1 MRKILLLGLILQAL
15 FSEEAAQELLQC
27 SAIFESKK
35 AELKDDLR
43 RLSEKEQ
50 SLRILQ
56 TENARLLDEKTDLLN
71 QKEKE
76 VEEKLKNLA
85 AKEEAFKTLQTEEKK
100 RLKNLIEENEGI
112 LREIKQAKDS
122 KIGETYSK
130 MKDSKS
136 ALILENLPT
145 QNALEILMALK
156 PQELG
161 KILAKMD
168 PKKAAALTELWQKPP
183 KENKEI
189 PKTTAPTPPIAF
201 GTQFALSLIP
211 LGGYVKLKGMDKEE
225 NGMNETTDDSYAQ
238 KSPFQKLW
246 ILFGGAFFNFLFA
259 ILVYFFLALGG
270 EKVLLPVIGD
280 LDKNA
285 LEAGL
290 LKGDKIL
297 SINHKKIAS
306 FREIRSVVAR
316 ARGELVLEIE
326 RNHQVLEKRLTP
338 KIVAVISDSNDP
350 NEMIRY
356 KAIGIKPD
364 MQKMGVV
371 SYSLFQ
377 AFEKALS
384 RFKEGVVLIVDS
396 LRRLI
401 MGSSSV
407 KELSGVVGIVGAL
420 SHANSLS
427 MLLLFG
433 AFLSI
438 NLGILNLLP
447 IPALDGAQM
456 LGVVFKNIFHI
467 TLPTPIQNALWLAGV
482 GFLVFIMFLGLFN
495 DLTRLL

>member
-1 MRKILLLGLILQAL
+1 MFIVAVLMLAFLI
-15 FSEEAAQELLQC
+15 F
-27 SAIFESKK
+27 
-35 AELKDDLR
+35 
-43 RLSEKEQ
+43 
-50 SLRILQ
+50 
-56 TENARLLDEKTDLLN
+56 
-71 QKEKE
+71 
-76 VEEKLKNLA
+76 VH
-85 AKEEAFKTLQTEEKK
+85 
-100 RLKNLIEENEGI
+100 
-112 LREIKQAKDS
+112 
-122 KIGETYSK
+122 
-130 MKDSKS
+130 
-136 ALILENLPT
+136 
-145 QNALEILMALK
+145 
-156 PQELG
+156 ELG
-161 KILAKMD
+161 HFTIARICGVKVEVFSIGFG
-168 PKKAAALTELWQKPP
+168 KKLCFFKL
-183 KENKEI
+183 
-189 PKTTAPTPPIAF
+189 F

-225 NGMNETTDDSYAQ
+225 NKTNETANDSYAQ

-259 ILVYFFLALGG
+259 ILVYFFLALSG

-297 SINHKKIAS
+297 SINHQKIAS

-326 RNHQVLEKRLTP
+326 RNHQILEKRLTP
-338 KIVAVISDSNDP
+338 KIVAIISDSNDP

-371 SYSLFQ
+371 SYSLIQ
-377 AFEKALS
+377 AFKQALS

-401 MGSSSV
+401 TGSASV

-438 NLGILNLLP
+438 NLGVLNLLP

-467 TLPTPIQNALWLAGV
+467 TLPAFMQNALWLAGV

>member
-1 MRKILLLGLILQAL
+1 MMFIVAVLMLAFLI
-15 FSEEAAQELLQC
+15 F
-27 SAIFESKK
+27 
-35 AELKDDLR
+35 
-43 RLSEKEQ
+43 
-50 SLRILQ
+50 
-56 TENARLLDEKTDLLN
+56 
-71 QKEKE
+71 
-76 VEEKLKNLA
+76 VH
-85 AKEEAFKTLQTEEKK
+85 
-100 RLKNLIEENEGI
+100 
-112 LREIKQAKDS
+112 
-122 KIGETYSK
+122 
-130 MKDSKS
+130 
-136 ALILENLPT
+136 
-145 QNALEILMALK
+145 
-156 PQELG
+156 ELG
-161 KILAKMD
+161 HFTIARICGVKVEVFSIGFG
-168 PKKAAALTELWQKPP
+168 KKLCFFKL
-183 KENKEI
+183 
-189 PKTTAPTPPIAF
+189 F

-225 NGMNETTDDSYAQ
+225 DGTNETHQENDSYAQ

-259 ILVYFFLALGG
+259 ILVYFFLALSG

-316 ARGELVLEIE
+316 SQGELVLEIE
-326 RNHQVLEKRLTP
+326 RKHQILEKRLTP

-356 KAIGIKPD
+356 KVIGIKPD
-364 MQKMGVV
+364 MQKTGVI

-384 RFKEGVVLIVDS
+384 RFKEGVVLIADS

-401 MGSSSV
+401 MGSASV

-420 SHANSLS
+420 SHASSLS

-456 LGVVFKNIFHI
+456 LGVVFKNIFKI
-467 TLPTPIQNALWLAGV
+467 TLPAFMQNALWLAGV

-495 DLTRLL
+495 DITRLL

>member
-1 MRKILLLGLILQAL
+1 MFIVAVLMLAFLI
-15 FSEEAAQELLQC
+15 F
-27 SAIFESKK
+27 
-35 AELKDDLR
+35 
-43 RLSEKEQ
+43 
-50 SLRILQ
+50 
-56 TENARLLDEKTDLLN
+56 
-71 QKEKE
+71 
-76 VEEKLKNLA
+76 VH
-85 AKEEAFKTLQTEEKK
+85 
-100 RLKNLIEENEGI
+100 
-112 LREIKQAKDS
+112 
-122 KIGETYSK
+122 
-130 MKDSKS
+130 
-136 ALILENLPT
+136 
-145 QNALEILMALK
+145 
-156 PQELG
+156 ELG
-161 KILAKMD
+161 HFTIARICGVKVEVFSIGFG
-168 PKKAAALTELWQKPP
+168 KKLCFFKL
-183 KENKEI
+183 
-189 PKTTAPTPPIAF
+189 F

-225 NGMNETTDDSYAQ
+225 KETNETQADDSYAQ

-259 ILVYFFLALGG
+259 ILVYFFLALSG
-270 EKVLLPVIGD
+270 EKVLLPIIGD
-280 LDKNA
+280 LEKNA

-297 SINHKKIAS
+297 SINHQKIAS

-316 ARGELVLEIE
+316 SRGELVLEIE
-326 RNHQVLEKRLTP
+326 RNHQILEKRLTP

-356 KAIGIKPD
+356 KIIGIKPD
-364 MQKMGVV
+364 MQKTGVI

-384 RFKEGVVLIVDS
+384 RFKEGVVLIGDS

-420 SHANSLS
+420 SHASSLS

-456 LGVVFKNIFHI
+456 LGVVFKNIFKI
-467 TLPTPIQNALWLAGV
+467 TLPAFMQNALWLAGV
-482 GFLVFIMFLGLFN
+482 GLLVFIMFLGLFN

>member
-1 MRKILLLGLILQAL
+1 MFIVAVLMLAFLI
-15 FSEEAAQELLQC
+15 F
-27 SAIFESKK
+27 
-35 AELKDDLR
+35 
-43 RLSEKEQ
+43 
-50 SLRILQ
+50 
-56 TENARLLDEKTDLLN
+56 
-71 QKEKE
+71 
-76 VEEKLKNLA
+76 VH
-85 AKEEAFKTLQTEEKK
+85 
-100 RLKNLIEENEGI
+100 
-112 LREIKQAKDS
+112 
-122 KIGETYSK
+122 
-130 MKDSKS
+130 
-136 ALILENLPT
+136 
-145 QNALEILMALK
+145 
-156 PQELG
+156 ELG
-161 KILAKMD
+161 HFVIARICGVKVEVFSIGFG
-168 PKKAAALTELWQKPP
+168 KKLCFFKL
-183 KENKEI
+183 
-189 PKTTAPTPPIAF
+189 F

-225 NGMNETTDDSYAQ
+225 NKTNETADDSYAQ

-259 ILVYFFLALGG
+259 ILVYFFLALSG
-270 EKVLLPVIGD
+270 EKVLLPIIGD
-280 LDKNA
+280 LESNA

-297 SINHKKIAS
+297 SINHEKIAS

-326 RNHQVLEKRLTP
+326 RNNQILEKRLTP

-350 NEMIRY
+350 NEIIKY
-356 KAIGIKPD
+356 KVIGIKPD

-371 SYSLFQ
+371 SYSVFQ

-384 RFKEGVVLIVDS
+384 RFKEGVVLIMDS

-407 KELSGVVGIVGAL
+407 KELSGVIGIVGAL

-456 LGVVFKNIFHI
+456 LGVVFKNIFKI
-467 TLPTPIQNALWLAGV
+467 TLPAFMQNALWLAGV
-482 GFLVFIMFLGLFN
+482 GFLVFVMFLGLFN
-495 DLTRLL
+495 DITRLL

>member
-1 MRKILLLGLILQAL
+1 MFIVAVLMLAFLI
-15 FSEEAAQELLQC
+15 F
-27 SAIFESKK
+27 
-35 AELKDDLR
+35 
-43 RLSEKEQ
+43 
-50 SLRILQ
+50 
-56 TENARLLDEKTDLLN
+56 
-71 QKEKE
+71 
-76 VEEKLKNLA
+76 VH
-85 AKEEAFKTLQTEEKK
+85 
-100 RLKNLIEENEGI
+100 
-112 LREIKQAKDS
+112 
-122 KIGETYSK
+122 
-130 MKDSKS
+130 
-136 ALILENLPT
+136 
-145 QNALEILMALK
+145 
-156 PQELG
+156 ELG
-161 KILAKMD
+161 HFTIARICGVKVEVFSIGFG
-168 PKKAAALTELWQKPP
+168 KKLCFFKL
-183 KENKEI
+183 
-189 PKTTAPTPPIAF
+189 F

-225 NGMNETTDDSYAQ
+225 NKTNETANDSYAQ

-259 ILVYFFLALGG
+259 ILVYFFLALSG

-297 SINHKKIAS
+297 SINHEKIAS

-326 RNHQVLEKRLTP
+326 RNNQILEKRLTP

-371 SYSLFQ
+371 SYSVFQ

-407 KELSGVVGIVGAL
+407 KELSGVIGIVGAL

-456 LGVVFKNIFHI
+456 LGVVFKNIFKI
-467 TLPTPIQNALWLAGV
+467 TLPAFMQNALWLAGV
-482 GFLVFIMFLGLFN
+482 GFLVFVMFLGLFN
-495 DLTRLL
+495 DITRLL

>member
-1 MRKILLLGLILQAL
+1 
-15 FSEEAAQELLQC
+15 
-27 SAIFESKK
+27 
-35 AELKDDLR
+35 
-43 RLSEKEQ
+43 
-50 SLRILQ
+50 
-56 TENARLLDEKTDLLN
+56 
-71 QKEKE
+71 
-76 VEEKLKNLA
+76 
-85 AKEEAFKTLQTEEKK
+85 
-100 RLKNLIEENEGI
+100 
-112 LREIKQAKDS
+112 
-122 KIGETYSK
+122 
-130 MKDSKS
+130 
-136 ALILENLPT
+136 
-145 QNALEILMALK
+145 
-156 PQELG
+156 
-161 KILAKMD
+161 
-168 PKKAAALTELWQKPP
+168 
-183 KENKEI
+183 
-189 PKTTAPTPPIAF
+189 
-201 GTQFALSLIP
+201 ALSLIP

-225 NGMNETTDDSYAQ
+225 NETHQANDSYVQ

-259 ILVYFFLALGG
+259 ILVYFFLALSG
-270 EKVLLPVIGD
+270 EKVLLPVIGG

-297 SINHKKIAS
+297 SINHEKIAS

-338 KIVAVISDSNDP
+338 KIVAVISESNDP

-364 MQKMGVV
+364 MQKTGVI

-377 AFEKALS
+377 AFEQALS

-401 MGSSSV
+401 MGNASV

-456 LGVVFKNIFHI
+456 LGVVFKNIFKI
-467 TLPTPIQNALWLAGV
+467 TLPAFMQNALWLAGV

>member
-1 MRKILLLGLILQAL
+1 MMFIVAVLMLAFLI
-15 FSEEAAQELLQC
+15 F
-27 SAIFESKK
+27 
-35 AELKDDLR
+35 
-43 RLSEKEQ
+43 
-50 SLRILQ
+50 
-56 TENARLLDEKTDLLN
+56 
-71 QKEKE
+71 
-76 VEEKLKNLA
+76 VH
-85 AKEEAFKTLQTEEKK
+85 
-100 RLKNLIEENEGI
+100 
-112 LREIKQAKDS
+112 
-122 KIGETYSK
+122 
-130 MKDSKS
+130 
-136 ALILENLPT
+136 
-145 QNALEILMALK
+145 
-156 PQELG
+156 ELG
-161 KILAKMD
+161 HFTIARICGVKVEVFSIGFG
-168 PKKAAALTELWQKPP
+168 KKLCFFKL
-183 KENKEI
+183 
-189 PKTTAPTPPIAF
+189 F

-225 NGMNETTDDSYAQ
+225 NETHQANDSYAQ

-259 ILVYFFLALGG
+259 ILVYFFLALSG
-270 EKVLLPVIGD
+270 EKVLLPVIGG

-316 ARGELVLEIE
+316 SQGELVLEIE
-326 RNHQVLEKRLTP
+326 RNHQILEKRLTP
-338 KIVAVISDSNDP
+338 KIVAIISDSNDP

-371 SYSLFQ
+371 SYSFFQ

-420 SHANSLS
+420 SHASSLS

-438 NLGILNLLP
+438 NLGVLNLLP
-447 IPALDGAQM
+447 IPVLDGAQM
-456 LGVVFKNIFHI
+456 LGVVFKNIFKI
-467 TLPTPIQNALWLAGV
+467 TLPAFMQNALWLAGV

-495 DLTRLL
+495 DITRLL

>member
-1 MRKILLLGLILQAL
+1 MMFIVAVLMLAFLI
-15 FSEEAAQELLQC
+15 F
-27 SAIFESKK
+27 
-35 AELKDDLR
+35 
-43 RLSEKEQ
+43 
-50 SLRILQ
+50 
-56 TENARLLDEKTDLLN
+56 
-71 QKEKE
+71 
-76 VEEKLKNLA
+76 VH
-85 AKEEAFKTLQTEEKK
+85 
-100 RLKNLIEENEGI
+100 
-112 LREIKQAKDS
+112 
-122 KIGETYSK
+122 
-130 MKDSKS
+130 
-136 ALILENLPT
+136 
-145 QNALEILMALK
+145 
-156 PQELG
+156 ELG
-161 KILAKMD
+161 HFIIARICGVKVEVFSIGFG
-168 PKKAAALTELWQKPP
+168 KKLCFFKL
-183 KENKEI
+183 
-189 PKTTAPTPPIAF
+189 F

-225 NGMNETTDDSYAQ
+225 NGTNETANDSYAQ

-259 ILVYFFLALGG
+259 ILVYFFLALSG
-270 EKVLLPVIGD
+270 EKVLLPIIGD
-280 LDKNA
+280 LEKNA

-297 SINHKKIAS
+297 SINHQKIAS

-326 RNHQVLEKRLTP
+326 RNNQILEKRLTP
-338 KIVAVISDSNDP
+338 KIVAIISDSNDP

-364 MQKMGVV
+364 MQKTGVV

-384 RFKEGVVLIVDS
+384 RFKEGVVLIGDS

-401 MGSSSV
+401 TGSASV

-420 SHANSLS
+420 SHANSVS

-438 NLGILNLLP
+438 NLGVLNLLP

-467 TLPTPIQNALWLAGV
+467 TLPMPIQNALWLAGV
-482 GFLVFIMFLGLFN
+482 GFLVFVMFLGLFN
-495 DLTRLL
+495 DITRLL

>member
-1 MRKILLLGLILQAL
+1 MMFTVAVLMLAFLI
-15 FSEEAAQELLQC
+15 F
-27 SAIFESKK
+27 
-35 AELKDDLR
+35 
-43 RLSEKEQ
+43 
-50 SLRILQ
+50 
-56 TENARLLDEKTDLLN
+56 
-71 QKEKE
+71 
-76 VEEKLKNLA
+76 VH
-85 AKEEAFKTLQTEEKK
+85 
-100 RLKNLIEENEGI
+100 
-112 LREIKQAKDS
+112 
-122 KIGETYSK
+122 
-130 MKDSKS
+130 
-136 ALILENLPT
+136 
-145 QNALEILMALK
+145 
-156 PQELG
+156 ELG
-161 KILAKMD
+161 HFTIARICGVKVEVFSIGFG
-168 PKKAAALTELWQKPP
+168 KKLCFFKL
-183 KENKEI
+183 
-189 PKTTAPTPPIAF
+189 F

>member
-1 MRKILLLGLILQAL
+1 MFIVAVLMLAFLI
-15 FSEEAAQELLQC
+15 F
-27 SAIFESKK
+27 
-35 AELKDDLR
+35 
-43 RLSEKEQ
+43 
-50 SLRILQ
+50 
-56 TENARLLDEKTDLLN
+56 
-71 QKEKE
+71 
-76 VEEKLKNLA
+76 VH
-85 AKEEAFKTLQTEEKK
+85 
-100 RLKNLIEENEGI
+100 
-112 LREIKQAKDS
+112 
-122 KIGETYSK
+122 
-130 MKDSKS
+130 
-136 ALILENLPT
+136 
-145 QNALEILMALK
+145 
-156 PQELG
+156 ELG
-161 KILAKMD
+161 HFTIARICGVKVEVFSIGFG
-168 PKKAAALTELWQKPP
+168 KKLCFFKL
-183 KENKEI
+183 
-189 PKTTAPTPPIAF
+189 F

-225 NGMNETTDDSYAQ
+225 NGANETHQADDSYAQ

-259 ILVYFFLALGG
+259 ILVYFFLALSG
-270 EKVLLPVIGD
+270 EKVLLPIIGG
-280 LDKNA
+280 LENNA

-297 SINHKKIAS
+297 SINHEKIAS
-306 FREIRSVVAR
+306 FREIRSVVAH
-316 ARGELVLEIE
+316 ARGELVVEIE
-326 RNHQVLEKRLTP
+326 RNHQILEKRLTP

-356 KAIGIKPD
+356 KMIGIKPD
-364 MQKMGVV
+364 MQKTGVV
-371 SYSLFQ
+371 SYSLIQ
-377 AFEKALS
+377 AFKQALS
-384 RFKEGVVLIVDS
+384 RFKEGVVLIGDS

-456 LGVVFKNIFHI
+456 LGVVFKNIFKI
-467 TLPTPIQNALWLAGV
+467 TLPAFMQNALWLAGV

>member
-1 MRKILLLGLILQAL
+1 MMFIVAVLMLAFLI
-15 FSEEAAQELLQC
+15 F
-27 SAIFESKK
+27 
-35 AELKDDLR
+35 
-43 RLSEKEQ
+43 
-50 SLRILQ
+50 
-56 TENARLLDEKTDLLN
+56 
-71 QKEKE
+71 
-76 VEEKLKNLA
+76 VH
-85 AKEEAFKTLQTEEKK
+85 
-100 RLKNLIEENEGI
+100 
-112 LREIKQAKDS
+112 
-122 KIGETYSK
+122 
-130 MKDSKS
+130 
-136 ALILENLPT
+136 
-145 QNALEILMALK
+145 
-156 PQELG
+156 ELG
-161 KILAKMD
+161 HFTIARICGVKVEVFSIGFG
-168 PKKAAALTELWQKPP
+168 KKLCFFKL
-183 KENKEI
+183 
-189 PKTTAPTPPIAF
+189 F

-225 NGMNETTDDSYAQ
+225 NETNEANQENDSYVQ
-238 KSPFQKLW
+238 KSPFKKLW

-280 LDKNA
+280 LEKNA

-297 SINHKKIAS
+297 SINHEKIAS
-306 FREIRSVVAR
+306 FREVRSVVAH

-326 RNHQVLEKRLTP
+326 RNHQILEKRLTP

-350 NEMIRY
+350 NEIIKY
-356 KAIGIKPD
+356 KVIGIKPD
-364 MQKMGVV
+364 MQKTGVV

-377 AFEKALS
+377 AFEQALS
-384 RFKEGVVLIVDS
+384 RFKEGIVLIVDS

-401 MGSSSV
+401 AGSASV

-420 SHANSLS
+420 SHADSLS

-456 LGVVFKNIFHI
+456 LGVVFKNIFKI
-467 TLPTPIQNALWLAGV
+467 TLPAFMQNALWLAGV

-495 DLTRLL
+495 DITRLL

>member
-1 MRKILLLGLILQAL
+1 MMFIIAVLMLAFLI
-15 FSEEAAQELLQC
+15 F
-27 SAIFESKK
+27 
-35 AELKDDLR
+35 
-43 RLSEKEQ
+43 
-50 SLRILQ
+50 
-56 TENARLLDEKTDLLN
+56 
-71 QKEKE
+71 
-76 VEEKLKNLA
+76 VH
-85 AKEEAFKTLQTEEKK
+85 
-100 RLKNLIEENEGI
+100 
-112 LREIKQAKDS
+112 
-122 KIGETYSK
+122 
-130 MKDSKS
+130 
-136 ALILENLPT
+136 
-145 QNALEILMALK
+145 
-156 PQELG
+156 ELG
-161 KILAKMD
+161 HFIIARICGVKVEVFSIGFG
-168 PKKAAALTELWQKPP
+168 KKLCFFKL
-183 KENKEI
+183 
-189 PKTTAPTPPIAF
+189 F

-225 NGMNETTDDSYAQ
+225 KEANEENQANEEKEANDSYAQ

-259 ILVYFFLALGG
+259 ILVYFFLALSG
-270 EKVLLPVIGD
+270 EKVLLPIIGD
-280 LDKNA
+280 LEKNA

-297 SINHKKIAS
+297 SINHQKIAS

-316 ARGELVLEIE
+316 SQGELILEIE
-326 RNHQVLEKRLTP
+326 RNHQILEKRLTP
-338 KIVAVISDSNDP
+338 KIVAVISESNDP
-350 NEMIRY
+350 NEIIQY
-356 KAIGIKPD
+356 KVIGIKPD

-371 SYSLFQ
+371 SYSLIQ
-377 AFEKALS
+377 AFKQALS

-401 MGSSSV
+401 MGSASV
-407 KELSGVVGIVGAL
+407 KELSGVIGIVGAL

-495 DLTRLL
+495 DITRLL

>member
-1 MRKILLLGLILQAL
+1 MMFIVAVLMLAFLI
-15 FSEEAAQELLQC
+15 F
-27 SAIFESKK
+27 
-35 AELKDDLR
+35 
-43 RLSEKEQ
+43 
-50 SLRILQ
+50 
-56 TENARLLDEKTDLLN
+56 
-71 QKEKE
+71 
-76 VEEKLKNLA
+76 VH
-85 AKEEAFKTLQTEEKK
+85 
-100 RLKNLIEENEGI
+100 
-112 LREIKQAKDS
+112 
-122 KIGETYSK
+122 
-130 MKDSKS
+130 
-136 ALILENLPT
+136 
-145 QNALEILMALK
+145 
-156 PQELG
+156 ELG
-161 KILAKMD
+161 HFTIARICGVKVEVFSIGFG
-168 PKKAAALTELWQKPP
+168 KKLCFFKL
-183 KENKEI
+183 
-189 PKTTAPTPPIAF
+189 F

-225 NGMNETTDDSYAQ
+225 NETNESANDSYTQ

-270 EKVLLPVIGD
+270 EKVLLPVIGG
-280 LDKNA
+280 LEKNA

-297 SINHKKIAS
+297 SINHEKIAS
-306 FREIRSVVAR
+306 FREIRSVVAH

-326 RNHQVLEKRLTP
+326 RNHQILEKRLTP

-350 NEMIRY
+350 NEIIKY
-356 KAIGIKPD
+356 KVIGIKPD
-364 MQKMGVV
+364 MQKTGVI

-401 MGSSSV
+401 TRSASV

-420 SHANSLS
+420 SHASSLS

-456 LGVVFKNIFHI
+456 LGVVFKNIFKI
-467 TLPTPIQNALWLAGV
+467 TLPAFMQNALWLAGV

>member
-1 MRKILLLGLILQAL
+1 MFIVAVLMLAFLI
-15 FSEEAAQELLQC
+15 F
-27 SAIFESKK
+27 IH
-35 AELKDDLR
+35 
-43 RLSEKEQ
+43 
-50 SLRILQ
+50 
-56 TENARLLDEKTDLLN
+56 
-71 QKEKE
+71 
-76 VEEKLKNLA
+76 
-85 AKEEAFKTLQTEEKK
+85 
-100 RLKNLIEENEGI
+100 
-112 LREIKQAKDS
+112 
-122 KIGETYSK
+122 
-130 MKDSKS
+130 
-136 ALILENLPT
+136 
-145 QNALEILMALK
+145 
-156 PQELG
+156 ELG
-161 KILAKMD
+161 HFTIARICGVKVEVFSIGFG
-168 PKKAAALTELWQKPP
+168 KKLCFFKL
-183 KENKEI
+183 
-189 PKTTAPTPPIAF
+189 F

-211 LGGYVKLKGMDKEE
+211 IGGYVKLKGMDKEE
-225 NGMNETTDDSYAQ
+225 NETHQTNDSYVQ

-259 ILVYFFLALGG
+259 ILVYFFLALSG

-297 SINHKKIAS
+297 SINHEKIAS
-306 FREIRSVVAR
+306 FREIRSVVAH

-326 RNHQVLEKRLTP
+326 RNHQILEKRLTP

-371 SYSLFQ
+371 SYSLIQ
-377 AFEKALS
+377 AFKQALS

-401 MGSSSV
+401 MGSASV

-456 LGVVFKNIFHI
+456 LGVVFKNIFKI
-467 TLPTPIQNALWLAGV
+467 TLPAFMQNALWLAGV

>member
-1 MRKILLLGLILQAL
+1 MMFIVAVLMLAFLI
-15 FSEEAAQELLQC
+15 F
-27 SAIFESKK
+27 
-35 AELKDDLR
+35 
-43 RLSEKEQ
+43 
-50 SLRILQ
+50 
-56 TENARLLDEKTDLLN
+56 
-71 QKEKE
+71 
-76 VEEKLKNLA
+76 VH
-85 AKEEAFKTLQTEEKK
+85 
-100 RLKNLIEENEGI
+100 
-112 LREIKQAKDS
+112 
-122 KIGETYSK
+122 
-130 MKDSKS
+130 
-136 ALILENLPT
+136 
-145 QNALEILMALK
+145 
-156 PQELG
+156 ELG
-161 KILAKMD
+161 HFTIARICRVKVEVFSIGFG
-168 PKKAAALTELWQKPP
+168 KKLCFFKL
-183 KENKEI
+183 
-189 PKTTAPTPPIAF
+189 F

-225 NGMNETTDDSYAQ
+225 NETHQTNDSYAQ

-259 ILVYFFLALGG
+259 ILVYFFLALSG
-270 EKVLLPVIGD
+270 EKVLLPVIGG
-280 LDKNA
+280 LDKNV

-297 SINHKKIAS
+297 SINHEKIAS
-306 FREIRSVVAR
+306 FREIRSVVVHS
-316 ARGELVLEIE
+316 RGELVLEIE
-326 RNHQVLEKRLTP
+326 RNHQILEKRLTP

-377 AFEKALS
+377 AFEQALS

-438 NLGILNLLP
+438 NLGVLNLLP

-456 LGVVFKNIFHI
+456 LGVVFKNIFKI
-467 TLPTPIQNALWLAGV
+467 TLPAFMQNALWLAGV

>member
-1 MRKILLLGLILQAL
+1 MMFIIAVLMLAFLI
-15 FSEEAAQELLQC
+15 F
-27 SAIFESKK
+27 
-35 AELKDDLR
+35 
-43 RLSEKEQ
+43 
-50 SLRILQ
+50 
-56 TENARLLDEKTDLLN
+56 
-71 QKEKE
+71 
-76 VEEKLKNLA
+76 VH
-85 AKEEAFKTLQTEEKK
+85 
-100 RLKNLIEENEGI
+100 
-112 LREIKQAKDS
+112 
-122 KIGETYSK
+122 
-130 MKDSKS
+130 
-136 ALILENLPT
+136 
-145 QNALEILMALK
+145 
-156 PQELG
+156 ELG
-161 KILAKMD
+161 HFIIARICGVKVEVFSIGFG
-168 PKKAAALTELWQKPP
+168 KKLWFFKL
-183 KENKEI
+183 
-189 PKTTAPTPPIAF
+189 F

-225 NGMNETTDDSYAQ
+225 NEENDSYAQ

-259 ILVYFFLALGG
+259 VLVYFFLALSG
-270 EKVLLPVIGD
+270 EKVLLPIIGG
-280 LDKNA
+280 LEKNA

-297 SINHKKIAS
+297 SINHQKIAS
-306 FREIRSVVAR
+306 FREIRGIVAR
-316 ARGELVLEIE
+316 SQGELILEIE
-326 RNHQVLEKRLTP
+326 RNNRILEKRLTP
-338 KIVAVISDSNDP
+338 KIVAVISESNDP
-350 NEMIRY
+350 NEIIKY

-371 SYSLFQ
+371 SYSVFQ

-401 MGSSSV
+401 MGSASV

-420 SHANSLS
+420 SHANSVS

-467 TLPTPIQNALWLAGV
+467 ALPTPIQNALWLAGV

-495 DLTRLL
+495 DITRLL

>member
-1 MRKILLLGLILQAL
+1 MMFIVAVLMLAFLI
-15 FSEEAAQELLQC
+15 F
-27 SAIFESKK
+27 
-35 AELKDDLR
+35 
-43 RLSEKEQ
+43 
-50 SLRILQ
+50 
-56 TENARLLDEKTDLLN
+56 
-71 QKEKE
+71 
-76 VEEKLKNLA
+76 VH
-85 AKEEAFKTLQTEEKK
+85 
-100 RLKNLIEENEGI
+100 
-112 LREIKQAKDS
+112 
-122 KIGETYSK
+122 
-130 MKDSKS
+130 
-136 ALILENLPT
+136 
-145 QNALEILMALK
+145 
-156 PQELG
+156 ELG
-161 KILAKMD
+161 HFTIARICGVKVEVFSIGFG
-168 PKKAAALTELWQKPP
+168 KKLCFFKL
-183 KENKEI
+183 
-189 PKTTAPTPPIAF
+189 F

-225 NGMNETTDDSYAQ
+225 NETNETNQENDSYAQ

-280 LDKNA
+280 LEKNA

-306 FREIRSVVAR
+306 FREVRSVVVHS
-316 ARGELVLEIE
+316 RGELVLEIE
-326 RNHQVLEKRLTP
+326 RNHQILEKRLTP

-350 NEMIRY
+350 NEIIKY
-356 KAIGIKPD
+356 KVIGIKPD
-364 MQKMGVV
+364 MQKTGVV

-377 AFEKALS
+377 AFEQALS

-401 MGSSSV
+401 TGSASV

-420 SHANSLS
+420 SHASSLS

-456 LGVVFKNIFHI
+456 LGVVFKNIFKI
-467 TLPTPIQNALWLAGV
+467 TLPAFMQNALWLAGV

-495 DLTRLL
+495 DLIRLL

>member
-1 MRKILLLGLILQAL
+1 MFIVAVLMLAFLI
-15 FSEEAAQELLQC
+15 F
-27 SAIFESKK
+27 
-35 AELKDDLR
+35 
-43 RLSEKEQ
+43 
-50 SLRILQ
+50 
-56 TENARLLDEKTDLLN
+56 
-71 QKEKE
+71 
-76 VEEKLKNLA
+76 VH
-85 AKEEAFKTLQTEEKK
+85 
-100 RLKNLIEENEGI
+100 
-112 LREIKQAKDS
+112 
-122 KIGETYSK
+122 
-130 MKDSKS
+130 
-136 ALILENLPT
+136 
-145 QNALEILMALK
+145 
-156 PQELG
+156 ELG
-161 KILAKMD
+161 HFTIARICGVKVEVFSIGFG
-168 PKKAAALTELWQKPP
+168 KKLCFFKL
-183 KENKEI
+183 
-189 PKTTAPTPPIAF
+189 F

-225 NGMNETTDDSYAQ
+225 NGTNETADDSYTQ

-259 ILVYFFLALGG
+259 ILAYFFLALSG
-270 EKVLLPVIGD
+270 EKVLLPVIGA

-297 SINHKKIAS
+297 SINHEKIAS

-316 ARGELVLEIE
+316 SQGELVLEIE
-326 RNHQVLEKRLTP
+326 RNHQILEKRLTP

-364 MQKMGVV
+364 MQKMGIV

-377 AFEKALS
+377 AFEQALS

-401 MGSSSV
+401 IGSASV

-420 SHANSLS
+420 SHASSLS

-456 LGVVFKNIFHI
+456 LGVVFKNIFKI
-467 TLPTPIQNALWLAGV
+467 TLPAFVQNALWLAGV

>member
-1 MRKILLLGLILQAL
+1 MMFIVAVLMLAFLI
-15 FSEEAAQELLQC
+15 F
-27 SAIFESKK
+27 
-35 AELKDDLR
+35 
-43 RLSEKEQ
+43 
-50 SLRILQ
+50 
-56 TENARLLDEKTDLLN
+56 
-71 QKEKE
+71 
-76 VEEKLKNLA
+76 VH
-85 AKEEAFKTLQTEEKK
+85 
-100 RLKNLIEENEGI
+100 
-112 LREIKQAKDS
+112 
-122 KIGETYSK
+122 
-130 MKDSKS
+130 
-136 ALILENLPT
+136 
-145 QNALEILMALK
+145 
-156 PQELG
+156 ELG
-161 KILAKMD
+161 HFTIARICGVKVEVFSIGFG
-168 PKKAAALTELWQKPP
+168 KKLCFFKL
-183 KENKEI
+183 
-189 PKTTAPTPPIAF
+189 F

-225 NGMNETTDDSYAQ
+225 NGTNETANDSYAQ

-259 ILVYFFLALGG
+259 ILVYFFLALSG
-270 EKVLLPVIGD
+270 EKVLLPIIGD
-280 LDKNA
+280 LEKNA

-297 SINHKKIAS
+297 SINHQKIAS
-306 FREIRSVVAR
+306 FGEIRSVVAH

-326 RNHQVLEKRLTP
+326 RNNQILEKRLTP
-338 KIVAVISDSNDP
+338 KIVAMISDSNDP

-364 MQKMGVV
+364 MQKTGVV
-371 SYSLFQ
+371 SYSFFQ
-377 AFEKALS
+377 AFEQALS

-401 MGSSSV
+401 MGSASV

-482 GFLVFIMFLGLFN
+482 GFLVFVMFLGLFN
-495 DLTRLL
+495 DITRLL

>member
-1 MRKILLLGLILQAL
+1 MFIVAVLMLAFLI
-15 FSEEAAQELLQC
+15 F
-27 SAIFESKK
+27 
-35 AELKDDLR
+35 
-43 RLSEKEQ
+43 
-50 SLRILQ
+50 
-56 TENARLLDEKTDLLN
+56 
-71 QKEKE
+71 
-76 VEEKLKNLA
+76 VH
-85 AKEEAFKTLQTEEKK
+85 
-100 RLKNLIEENEGI
+100 
-112 LREIKQAKDS
+112 
-122 KIGETYSK
+122 
-130 MKDSKS
+130 
-136 ALILENLPT
+136 
-145 QNALEILMALK
+145 
-156 PQELG
+156 ELG
-161 KILAKMD
+161 HFTIARICGVKVEVFSIGFG
-168 PKKAAALTELWQKPP
+168 KKLCFFKL
-183 KENKEI
+183 
-189 PKTTAPTPPIAF
+189 F

-225 NGMNETTDDSYAQ
+225 NETNESVNDSYAQ
-238 KSPFQKLW
+238 KSPFKKLW

-280 LDKNA
+280 LEKNA

-326 RNHQVLEKRLTP
+326 RNHQILEKRLTP

-350 NEMIRY
+350 NEIIQY
-356 KAIGIKPD
+356 KVIGIKPD
-364 MQKMGVV
+364 MQKTGIV

-377 AFEKALS
+377 AFEQALS
-384 RFKEGVVLIVDS
+384 RFKEGVVLIADS

-401 MGSSSV
+401 TGSASV

-420 SHANSLS
+420 SHASSLS

-456 LGVVFKNIFHI
+456 LGVVFKNIFKI
-467 TLPTPIQNALWLAGV
+467 TLPAFMQNALWLAGV

>member
-1 MRKILLLGLILQAL
+1 MMFIVAVLMLAFLI
-15 FSEEAAQELLQC
+15 F
-27 SAIFESKK
+27 
-35 AELKDDLR
+35 
-43 RLSEKEQ
+43 
-50 SLRILQ
+50 
-56 TENARLLDEKTDLLN
+56 
-71 QKEKE
+71 
-76 VEEKLKNLA
+76 VH
-85 AKEEAFKTLQTEEKK
+85 
-100 RLKNLIEENEGI
+100 
-112 LREIKQAKDS
+112 
-122 KIGETYSK
+122 
-130 MKDSKS
+130 
-136 ALILENLPT
+136 
-145 QNALEILMALK
+145 
-156 PQELG
+156 ELG
-161 KILAKMD
+161 HFTIARICGVKVEVFSIGFG
-168 PKKAAALTELWQKPP
+168 KKLCFFKL
-183 KENKEI
+183 
-189 PKTTAPTPPIAF
+189 F
-201 GTQFALSLIP
+201 DTQFALSLIP

-225 NGMNETTDDSYAQ
+225 SGTNETHQENDSYAQ

-280 LDKNA
+280 LEKNA

-326 RNHQVLEKRLTP
+326 RNHQILEKRLTP

-350 NEMIRY
+350 NEIIKY
-356 KAIGIKPD
+356 KVIGIKPD
-364 MQKMGVV
+364 MQKTGVV

-377 AFEKALS
+377 AFEQALS
-384 RFKEGVVLIVDS
+384 RFKEGVVLIADS
-396 LRRLI
+396 LKRLI
-401 MGSSSV
+401 TGSASV

-420 SHANSLS
+420 SHASSLS

-456 LGVVFKNIFHI
+456 LGVVFKNIFKI
-467 TLPTPIQNALWLAGV
+467 TLPAFMQNALWLAGV

-495 DLTRLL
+495 DITRLL

>member
-1 MRKILLLGLILQAL
+1 MMFIVAVLMLAFLI
-15 FSEEAAQELLQC
+15 F
-27 SAIFESKK
+27 
-35 AELKDDLR
+35 
-43 RLSEKEQ
+43 
-50 SLRILQ
+50 
-56 TENARLLDEKTDLLN
+56 
-71 QKEKE
+71 
-76 VEEKLKNLA
+76 VH
-85 AKEEAFKTLQTEEKK
+85 
-100 RLKNLIEENEGI
+100 
-112 LREIKQAKDS
+112 
-122 KIGETYSK
+122 
-130 MKDSKS
+130 
-136 ALILENLPT
+136 
-145 QNALEILMALK
+145 
-156 PQELG
+156 ELG
-161 KILAKMD
+161 HFTIARICGVKVEVFSIGFG
-168 PKKAAALTELWQKPP
+168 KKLCFFKL
-183 KENKEI
+183 
-189 PKTTAPTPPIAF
+189 F

-225 NGMNETTDDSYAQ
+225 NGTNESANDSYAQ

-259 ILVYFFLALGG
+259 ILVYFFLALSG

-280 LDKNA
+280 LESNA

-297 SINHKKIAS
+297 SINHEKIAS
-306 FREIRSVVAR
+306 FREIRSVVVH

-326 RNHQVLEKRLTP
+326 RNHQILEKRLTP

-350 NEMIRY
+350 NEIIKY
-356 KAIGIKPD
+356 KVIGIKPD
-364 MQKMGVV
+364 MQKTGVI

-384 RFKEGVVLIVDS
+384 RFKEGVVLIADS

-401 MGSSSV
+401 AGSTSV

-420 SHANSLS
+420 SHASSLS

-456 LGVVFKNIFHI
+456 LGVVFKNIFKI
-467 TLPTPIQNALWLAGV
+467 TLPAFMQNALWLAGV

-495 DLTRLL
+495 DITRLL

>member
-1 MRKILLLGLILQAL
+1 MFIVAVLMLAFLI
-15 FSEEAAQELLQC
+15 F
-27 SAIFESKK
+27 
-35 AELKDDLR
+35 
-43 RLSEKEQ
+43 
-50 SLRILQ
+50 
-56 TENARLLDEKTDLLN
+56 
-71 QKEKE
+71 
-76 VEEKLKNLA
+76 VH
-85 AKEEAFKTLQTEEKK
+85 
-100 RLKNLIEENEGI
+100 
-112 LREIKQAKDS
+112 
-122 KIGETYSK
+122 
-130 MKDSKS
+130 
-136 ALILENLPT
+136 
-145 QNALEILMALK
+145 
-156 PQELG
+156 ELG
-161 KILAKMD
+161 HFTIARICGVKVEVFSIGFG
-168 PKKAAALTELWQKPP
+168 KKLCFFKL
-183 KENKEI
+183 
-189 PKTTAPTPPIAF
+189 F

-225 NGMNETTDDSYAQ
+225 NETNESANDSYVQ
-238 KSPFQKLW
+238 KSPFKKLW

-280 LDKNA
+280 LEKNA

-306 FREIRSVVAR
+306 FREIRSVVAH

-326 RNHQVLEKRLTP
+326 RNHQILEKRLTP

-350 NEMIRY
+350 NEIIKY
-356 KAIGIKPD
+356 KVIGIKPD
-364 MQKMGVV
+364 MQKTGVV

-377 AFEKALS
+377 AFEQALS

-401 MGSSSV
+401 MGSASV

-420 SHANSLS
+420 SHASNVS

-456 LGVVFKNIFHI
+456 LGVVFKNIFKI
-467 TLPTPIQNALWLAGV
+467 TLPAFMQNALWLAGV

-495 DLTRLL
+495 DITRLL

>member
-1 MRKILLLGLILQAL
+1 MFIIAVLMLAFLI
-15 FSEEAAQELLQC
+15 F
-27 SAIFESKK
+27 
-35 AELKDDLR
+35 
-43 RLSEKEQ
+43 
-50 SLRILQ
+50 
-56 TENARLLDEKTDLLN
+56 
-71 QKEKE
+71 
-76 VEEKLKNLA
+76 VH
-85 AKEEAFKTLQTEEKK
+85 
-100 RLKNLIEENEGI
+100 
-112 LREIKQAKDS
+112 
-122 KIGETYSK
+122 
-130 MKDSKS
+130 
-136 ALILENLPT
+136 
-145 QNALEILMALK
+145 
-156 PQELG
+156 ELG
-161 KILAKMD
+161 HFVIARICGVKVEVFSIGFG
-168 PKKAAALTELWQKPP
+168 KKLCFFKL
-183 KENKEI
+183 
-189 PKTTAPTPPIAF
+189 F

-225 NGMNETTDDSYAQ
+225 NGTNETADDSYAQ

-259 ILVYFFLALGG
+259 ILVYFFLALSG

-280 LDKNA
+280 LEKNA

-297 SINHKKIAS
+297 SINHEKIAS

-326 RNHQVLEKRLTP
+326 RNHQILEKRLTP
-338 KIVAVISDSNDP
+338 KIVAMVSESNDP

-364 MQKMGVV
+364 MQKTGVV

-377 AFEKALS
+377 AFEQALS

-401 MGSSSV
+401 MGSASV

-467 TLPTPIQNALWLAGV
+467 ALPTPIQNALWLVGV

-495 DLTRLL
+495 DITRLL

>member
-1 MRKILLLGLILQAL
+1 MMFIVAVLMLAFLI
-15 FSEEAAQELLQC
+15 F
-27 SAIFESKK
+27 
-35 AELKDDLR
+35 
-43 RLSEKEQ
+43 
-50 SLRILQ
+50 
-56 TENARLLDEKTDLLN
+56 
-71 QKEKE
+71 
-76 VEEKLKNLA
+76 VH
-85 AKEEAFKTLQTEEKK
+85 
-100 RLKNLIEENEGI
+100 
-112 LREIKQAKDS
+112 
-122 KIGETYSK
+122 
-130 MKDSKS
+130 
-136 ALILENLPT
+136 
-145 QNALEILMALK
+145 
-156 PQELG
+156 ELG
-161 KILAKMD
+161 HFTIARICGVKVEVFSIGFG
-168 PKKAAALTELWQKPP
+168 KKLCFFKL
-183 KENKEI
+183 
-189 PKTTAPTPPIAF
+189 F
-201 GTQFALSLIP
+201 GTQFAWSLIP

-225 NGMNETTDDSYAQ
+225 NEMNESTDDSYAQ

-280 LDKNA
+280 LEKNA

-297 SINHKKIAS
+297 SINHEKIAS

-316 ARGELVLEIE
+316 SRGELVLEIE
-326 RNHQVLEKRLTP
+326 RNHQILEKRLTP

-350 NEMIRY
+350 NEIIKY

-364 MQKMGVV
+364 MQKTGVV
-371 SYSLFQ
+371 SYSLIQ
-377 AFEKALS
+377 AFEQALS
-384 RFKEGVVLIVDS
+384 RFKEGVILIVDS

-401 MGSSSV
+401 MGSASV

-420 SHANSLS
+420 SHASSLS

-495 DLTRLL
+495 DITRLL

>member
-1 MRKILLLGLILQAL
+1 MMFIVAVLMLAFLI
-15 FSEEAAQELLQC
+15 F
-27 SAIFESKK
+27 
-35 AELKDDLR
+35 
-43 RLSEKEQ
+43 
-50 SLRILQ
+50 
-56 TENARLLDEKTDLLN
+56 
-71 QKEKE
+71 
-76 VEEKLKNLA
+76 VH
-85 AKEEAFKTLQTEEKK
+85 
-100 RLKNLIEENEGI
+100 
-112 LREIKQAKDS
+112 
-122 KIGETYSK
+122 
-130 MKDSKS
+130 
-136 ALILENLPT
+136 
-145 QNALEILMALK
+145 
-156 PQELG
+156 ELG
-161 KILAKMD
+161 HFTIARICGVKVEVFSIGFG
-168 PKKAAALTELWQKPP
+168 KKLCFFKL
-183 KENKEI
+183 
-189 PKTTAPTPPIAF
+189 F

-225 NGMNETTDDSYAQ
+225 NKTNETANDSYAQ

-259 ILVYFFLALGG
+259 ILVYFFLALSG
-270 EKVLLPVIGD
+270 EKVLLPVIGG

-297 SINHKKIAS
+297 SINHEKIAS

-326 RNHQVLEKRLTP
+326 RNHQILEKRLTP

-364 MQKMGVV
+364 MQKTGVI

-377 AFEKALS
+377 AFEQALS

-401 MGSSSV
+401 MGSASV

-420 SHANSLS
+420 SHASSLS

-456 LGVVFKNIFHI
+456 LGVVFKNIFKI
-467 TLPTPIQNALWLAGV
+467 TLPAFVQNALWLAGV

>member
-1 MRKILLLGLILQAL
+1 MFIVAVLMLAFLI
-15 FSEEAAQELLQC
+15 F
-27 SAIFESKK
+27 
-35 AELKDDLR
+35 
-43 RLSEKEQ
+43 
-50 SLRILQ
+50 
-56 TENARLLDEKTDLLN
+56 
-71 QKEKE
+71 
-76 VEEKLKNLA
+76 VH
-85 AKEEAFKTLQTEEKK
+85 
-100 RLKNLIEENEGI
+100 
-112 LREIKQAKDS
+112 
-122 KIGETYSK
+122 
-130 MKDSKS
+130 
-136 ALILENLPT
+136 
-145 QNALEILMALK
+145 
-156 PQELG
+156 ELG
-161 KILAKMD
+161 HFTIARICGVKVEVFSIGFG
-168 PKKAAALTELWQKPP
+168 KKLCFFKL
-183 KENKEI
+183 
-189 PKTTAPTPPIAF
+189 F

-225 NGMNETTDDSYAQ
+225 NGTNETADDSYTQ

-270 EKVLLPVIGD
+270 EKVLLPVIGG
-280 LDKNA
+280 LENNA

-297 SINHKKIAS
+297 SINHEKIAS
-306 FREIRSVVAR
+306 FREIRSVVAHSQ
-316 ARGELVLEIE
+316 GELVLEIE
-326 RNHQVLEKRLTP
+326 RNHQILEKRLTP

-350 NEMIRY
+350 NEMIQY

-364 MQKMGVV
+364 MQKIGVV
-371 SYSLFQ
+371 SYSLIQ
-377 AFEKALS
+377 AFKQALS

-401 MGSSSV
+401 MGSASV

-420 SHANSLS
+420 SHASSLS

-456 LGVVFKNIFHI
+456 LGVVFKNIFKI
-467 TLPTPIQNALWLAGV
+467 TLPAFMQNALWLAGV

>member
-1 MRKILLLGLILQAL
+1 MMFIVAVLMLAFLI
-15 FSEEAAQELLQC
+15 F
-27 SAIFESKK
+27 
-35 AELKDDLR
+35 
-43 RLSEKEQ
+43 
-50 SLRILQ
+50 
-56 TENARLLDEKTDLLN
+56 
-71 QKEKE
+71 
-76 VEEKLKNLA
+76 VH
-85 AKEEAFKTLQTEEKK
+85 
-100 RLKNLIEENEGI
+100 
-112 LREIKQAKDS
+112 
-122 KIGETYSK
+122 
-130 MKDSKS
+130 
-136 ALILENLPT
+136 
-145 QNALEILMALK
+145 
-156 PQELG
+156 ELG
-161 KILAKMD
+161 HFTIARICGVKVEVFSIGFG
-168 PKKAAALTELWQKPP
+168 KKLCFFKL
-183 KENKEI
+183 
-189 PKTTAPTPPIAF
+189 F

-211 LGGYVKLKGMDKEE
+211 LGGYVELKGMDKEE
-225 NGMNETTDDSYAQ
+225 NGTNETADDSYAQ

-259 ILVYFFLALGG
+259 ILVYFFLALSG
-270 EKVLLPVIGD
+270 EKVLLPIIGD
-280 LDKNA
+280 LEKNA

-297 SINHKKIAS
+297 SINHEKIAS

-326 RNHQVLEKRLTP
+326 RNHQILEKRLTP

-350 NEMIRY
+350 NEIIQY
-356 KAIGIKPD
+356 KVIGIKPD
-364 MQKMGVV
+364 MQKTGVI

-384 RFKEGVVLIVDS
+384 RFKEGVVLIADS

-401 MGSSSV
+401 MGSASV

-420 SHANSLS
+420 SHADSVS

-456 LGVVFKNIFHI
+456 LGVVFKNIFKI
-467 TLPTPIQNALWLAGV
+467 TLPAFMQNALWLAGV

-495 DLTRLL
+495 DITRLL

>member
-1 MRKILLLGLILQAL
+1 MFIVAVLMLAFLI
-15 FSEEAAQELLQC
+15 F
-27 SAIFESKK
+27 
-35 AELKDDLR
+35 
-43 RLSEKEQ
+43 
-50 SLRILQ
+50 
-56 TENARLLDEKTDLLN
+56 
-71 QKEKE
+71 
-76 VEEKLKNLA
+76 VH
-85 AKEEAFKTLQTEEKK
+85 
-100 RLKNLIEENEGI
+100 
-112 LREIKQAKDS
+112 
-122 KIGETYSK
+122 
-130 MKDSKS
+130 
-136 ALILENLPT
+136 
-145 QNALEILMALK
+145 
-156 PQELG
+156 ELG
-161 KILAKMD
+161 HFTIARICGVKVEVFSIGFG
-168 PKKAAALTELWQKPP
+168 KKLCFFKL
-183 KENKEI
+183 
-189 PKTTAPTPPIAF
+189 F

-225 NGMNETTDDSYAQ
+225 NGTNETADDSYAQ

-259 ILVYFFLALGG
+259 ILVYFFLALSG
-270 EKVLLPVIGD
+270 EKVLLPIIGG

-297 SINHKKIAS
+297 SINHQKIAS

-326 RNHQVLEKRLTP
+326 RNHQILEKRLTP

-356 KAIGIKPD
+356 KIIGIKPD
-364 MQKMGVV
+364 MQKTGVV
-371 SYSLFQ
+371 SYSLIQ
-377 AFEKALS
+377 AFKQALS
-384 RFKEGVVLIVDS
+384 RFKEGVVLIGDS

-401 MGSSSV
+401 TGSASV
-407 KELSGVVGIVGAL
+407 KELSGVIGIVGAL
-420 SHANSLS
+420 SHANSVS

-456 LGVVFKNIFHI
+456 LGVVFKNIFKI
-467 TLPTPIQNALWLAGV
+467 TLPAFMQNALWLAGV

>member
-1 MRKILLLGLILQAL
+1 MMFIVAVLMLAFLI
-15 FSEEAAQELLQC
+15 F
-27 SAIFESKK
+27 
-35 AELKDDLR
+35 
-43 RLSEKEQ
+43 
-50 SLRILQ
+50 
-56 TENARLLDEKTDLLN
+56 
-71 QKEKE
+71 
-76 VEEKLKNLA
+76 VH
-85 AKEEAFKTLQTEEKK
+85 
-100 RLKNLIEENEGI
+100 
-112 LREIKQAKDS
+112 
-122 KIGETYSK
+122 
-130 MKDSKS
+130 
-136 ALILENLPT
+136 
-145 QNALEILMALK
+145 
-156 PQELG
+156 ELG
-161 KILAKMD
+161 HFTIARICGVKVEVFSIGFG
-168 PKKAAALTELWQKPP
+168 KKLCFFKL
-183 KENKEI
+183 
-189 PKTTAPTPPIAF
+189 F

-225 NGMNETTDDSYAQ
+225 NETNESANDSYAQ
-238 KSPFQKLW
+238 KSPFKKLW

-280 LDKNA
+280 LEKNA

-297 SINHKKIAS
+297 SVNHEKIAS
-306 FREIRSVVAR
+306 FREIRGIVAH

-326 RNHQVLEKRLTP
+326 HNHQILEKRLTP

-350 NEMIRY
+350 NEIIQY
-356 KAIGIKPD
+356 KVIGIKPD
-364 MQKMGVV
+364 MQKTGVI

-401 MGSSSV
+401 MGSASV

-420 SHANSLS
+420 SHASSLS

-456 LGVVFKNIFHI
+456 LGVAFKNIFKI
-467 TLPTPIQNALWLAGV
+467 TLPAFMQNALWLAGV